1 MARRRRRRSFPQ
13 LPRVRWPIRIILLGL
28 VAAAGYFGK
37 ETWRELG
44 LAGNRMP
51 GNVVQ
56 SQPVGGDDSP
66 RHPAAIGARQSGT
79 VLVERVV
86 DGDTLVIRGGDR
98 VRLIG
103 VDTPETHH
111 PTKPAQPFGQEAFEF
126 TRRMAEGKSVELQFD
141 PGETVDR
148 YGRKLA
154 YVYVD
159 GQFLNEVLIRQG
171 LARALTNYPFS
182 SEMKARF
189 RAAESQAK
197 AAKRGVWS
205 LRQSPFEVGSKP
217 SSKKAG

>member
-1 MARRRRRRSFPQ
+1 MARRRRRKSILRF
-13 LPRVRWPIRIILLGL
+13 PRVRWPIRLIILALLG
-28 VAAAGYFGK
+28 AAGYFGK
-37 ETWRELG
+37 ETWTELG
-44 LAGNRMP
+44 LP
-51 GNVVQ
+51 GGWTPGHVAQ
-56 SQPVGGDDSP
+56 SRPDDGGRSPGQPTPTRSP
-66 RHPAAIGARQSGT
+66 QSDT

-141 PGETVDR
+141 PGESVDR

-182 SEMKARF
+182 SDMKARF